1 MQQRTLLKE
10 SPYAKVGGWEHSASA
25 AIAAVR
31 KRLETSTEKVSQE
44 TEKASS
50 LLSRL

>member
-1 MQQRTLLKE
+1 
-10 SPYAKVGGWEHSASA
+10 
-25 AIAAVR
+25 VR